1 MYNLGVIDTLH
12 NAIDSI
18 KLPFLKERELR
29 LSLYHILGFYPHNLS
44 LYKQALQHKSVFN
57 HKGDSQHA
65 TTSMRLNGN
74 RVKGNNE
81 RMEFLGDAIL
91 DATVGHIVYKHF
103 LNKDEGFLTNTR
115 SKLVQRET
123 LNRLAKDIGLSC
135 LICYGSQ
142 NESHNSYMGGNAFE
156 ALVGAIYLDRGY
168 NACMRFLERRILQR
182 YMDIDNVAAREVNF
196 KSKLL
201 EWAQKRK
208 VQLCFTLVEEQRE
221 NRATPVFI
229 SRATIEGID
238 CEAGRGYSKK
248 ESQQRA
254 AQATLQ
260 HLHHDHELVKAIM
273 QARDN
278 RVLAESSTPVCEDS
292 TEMPVQSDEEG
303 TSTLP

>member
-1 MYNLGVIDTLH
+1 MSFLTNLIDR
-12 NAIDSI
+12 I

-29 LSLYHILGFYPHNLS
+29 LSLYHILGFYPHMLS
-44 LYKQALQHKSVFN
+44 LYKQALQHKSAYN
-57 HKGDSQHA
+57 QK
-65 TTSMRLNGN
+65 GN
-74 RVKGNNE
+74 RVNGNNE
-81 RMEFLGDAIL
+81 RLEFLGDAIL

-103 LNKDEGFLTNTR
+103 RNKDEGFLTNTR

-123 LNRLAKDIGLSC
+123 LNRLAKDIGLSR
-135 LICYGSQ
+135 LIRYGSQ

-168 NACMRFLERRILQR
+168 NACMRFLERRILKQ

-229 SRATIEGID
+229 FRATIEGID

-260 HLHHDHELVKAIM
+260 LLLHDKELVKAIL
-273 QARDN
+273 QARDDREAQQTVCHN
-278 RVLAESSTPVCEDS
+278 DSIDTLA
-292 TEMPVQSDEEG
+292 Q
-303 TSTLP
+303 L